1 MTSVTIGPQPVAP
14 APYPTPPPKPQITSA
29 TAQAILGF
37 LNDPGAILPPSD
49 FTSIASSLQSVTRVC
64 GQLTSIVNAAST
76 SVVLVNAIRN
86 NASGF
91 ALMVGLGVVT
101 SAAQAAGVNPNAIV
115 SSAVQRV
122 NDIVSTPMKFLEA
135 AFRARSYAQAS
146 FTGNGFA
153 DVFAALGSVTELLT
167 ACKTFVDLLSG
178 GVTANF
184 GPGADNTE
192 QGRRLTAAGISIN
205 GAQIR
210 AGLRAVTQAMRD
222 IGTLWSPNDP
232 QWIGT
237 PAGLVISLRDQGIG
251 EDIGLREAMLKVS
264 VMIDDDDDVYYS
276 SPFTVLQG
284 LKNITGANLDA
295 IIERTGCS
303 LAKPWNVL
311 TAADLCQADNVI
323 SQQALDNLPYGNM
336 TQGLGQTIATLA
348 MRERVTWEVFAD
360 TLDQLDLPDVG
371 LINNP
376 NFASDMAALKPYL
389 GYGNGLFNDAT
400 IHDLIGTA
408 GGAAHTEAYQ
418 LISEANDRLEATPE
432 GKALKVALAYYDTH
446 SDPGDPLNAL
456 AETNLIAALEAIKN
470 STNPEVQQASADAE
484 KGILD
489 SALQLVGEI
498 TNAVQTGYAIYTTV
512 VGILAFATSIGNSIA
527 ATAASLGSDGGTS
540 SGAAT
545 NAGLLGATKFPEG
558 FWTFTNGLKAVLAI
572 VGMIIDAVADAT
584 GITDLLAVMANP
596 NSRGGQALL
605 ALIAETKNKN
615 LLKTIGVG
623 IPEVDVDAEA
633 ARRRA
638 RFGFGLTEE
647 QQNLITA
654 YGVNR
659 NMNADQI
666 QEMLF
671 INAYYG
677 YQRHFFENSAGYY
690 EGFRVK
696 RPNNV
701 TRPKN
706 ALATATTQNAPG
718 TGPTATAENPPAS
731 VAEALA
737 QSNT

>member
-1 MTSVTIGPQPVAP
+1 MTAVVIGPQPKAP
-14 APYPTPPPKPQITSA
+14 APYPTPPAKSQVTSA

-37 LNDPGAILPPSD
+37 LNDPLAIIAPTD
-49 FTSIASSLQSVTRVC
+49 FTSVASSLQSVTRTC
-64 GQLTSIVNAAST
+64 GQLTAIVNAAST
-76 SVVLVNAIRN
+76 SVVLINAIRN

-91 ALMVGLGVVT
+91 ALMVGLGAVT
-101 SAAQAAGVNPNAIV
+101 SAAQAAGVDPNAIV
-115 SSAVQRV
+115 KSAVQRV

-153 DVFAALGSVTELLT
+153 DIFAALGSVSELLT
-167 ACKTFVDLLSG
+167 ACKTFVDLISG

-192 QGRRLTAAGISIN
+192 AGRRLTAAGISIN

-210 AGLRAVTQAMRD
+210 AGLRAVSQAMRD

-237 PAGLVISLRDQGIG
+237 PAGLIMSLREQGIA
-251 EDIGLREAMLKVS
+251 EDVGLREAMLKVF
-264 VMIDDDDDVYYS
+264 VFIDDDDDVLYS
-276 SPFTVLQG
+276 SPYTLLQG
-284 LKNITGANLDA
+284 LKNITGTNLQA
-295 IIERTGCS
+295 IIERTGCN

-311 TAADLCQADNVI
+311 TAADLCYADNVV
-323 SQQALDNLPYGNM
+323 SKQALDNLPYGNM

-348 MRERVTWEVFAD
+348 MRERVTWELFAD

-389 GYGNGLFNDAT
+389 GYGNGLFGDAT
-400 IHDLIGTA
+400 IRDLIGTA

-432 GKALKVALAYYDTH
+432 GKALKVALNYYDAH
-446 SDPGDPLNAL
+446 SDPGDPLNGL
-456 AETNLIAALEAIKN
+456 AETNLIAALEAIKS
-470 STNPEVQQASADAE
+470 STNPEVQQAAADAE

-489 SALQLVGEI
+489 SALQLVAEV
-498 TNAVQTGYAIYTTV
+498 TNAVQTGYAIWTTV
-512 VGILAFATSIGNSIA
+512 IGLYAFAQSIGASIA
-527 ATAASLGSDGGTS
+527 ATAASLGSDGGT
-540 SGAAT
+540 AT
-545 NAGLLGATKFPEG
+545 TATNNAGLLAAWKGNEG
-558 FWTFTNGLKAVLAI
+558 FWGFTTGLKAVIAI
-572 VGMIIDAVADAT
+572 VGCIIDAVADAT
-584 GITDLLAVMANP
+584 GITNLLETMANP
-596 NSRGGQALL
+596 NTRGGQALL
-605 ALIAETKNKN
+605 AMIAETKNKN

-623 IPEVDVDAEA
+623 IPEVDVDEEY
-633 ARRRA
+633 RRRQA
-638 RFGFGLTEE
+638 KFGFGLTTE

-696 RPNNV
+696 KAR
-701 TRPKN
+701 
-706 ALATATTQNAPG
+706 AA
-718 TGPTATAENPPAS
+718 
-731 VAEALA
+731 
-737 QSNT
+737 

>member
-1 MTSVTIGPQPVAP
+1 MTSVTIGPQPKAP
-14 APYPTPPPKPQITSA
+14 APYPTPPPKPQVTSA

-37 LNDPGAILPPSD
+37 LNDPLAIIAPTD
-49 FTSIASSLQSVTRVC
+49 FTSIASSLQSVTRTC
-64 GQLTSIVNAAST
+64 GQLTAIVNAATT

-101 SAAQAAGVNPNAIV
+101 NAAQAAGINPNAIV

-153 DVFAALGSVTELLT
+153 DIFAALGSVSELLT

-192 QGRRLTAAGISIN
+192 AGRRLTASGISIN

-210 AGLRAVTQAMRD
+210 AGLRAVSQAMRD

-237 PAGLVISLRDQGIG
+237 PAGLIISLRDQGMTD
-251 EDIGLREAMLKVS
+251 DIGLREAMLKVS
-264 VMIDDDDDVYYS
+264 VFIDDDTDVYYT
-276 SPFTVLQG
+276 SPYTLLQG
-284 LKNITGANLDA
+284 LKNITGTQLQA
-295 IIERTGCS
+295 IIERTGCN

-311 TAADLCQADNVI
+311 TAADLCSADNVV
-323 SQQALDNLPYGNM
+323 SRQALDNLPYGNI

-348 MRERVTWEVFAD
+348 MRERVTWELFAD

-376 NFASDMAALKPYL
+376 SFESDMAALRPYL
-389 GYGNGLFNDAT
+389 GHGNGLFGDAT
-400 IHDLIGTA
+400 LHDLIGTA

-418 LISEANDRLEATPE
+418 LISDANDRLEATPE
-432 GKALKVALAYYDTH
+432 GKALKVALNYYEDH
-446 SDPGDPLNAL
+446 SDPGDPLNGL
-456 AETNLIAALEAIKN
+456 AETNLIAALEAIKG
-470 STNPEVQQASADAE
+470 SSNPEVQQAAADAE

-489 SALQLVGEI
+489 SALQLVSEI
-498 TNAVQTGYAIYTTV
+498 TNAVQTGYAIWTTV
-512 VGILAFATSIGNSIA
+512 AGLYAFAQSLGASIA
-527 ATAASLGSDGGTS
+527 ATAASLGSDGGTATTATGNAVGIS
-540 SGAAT
+540 AWKGA
-545 NAGLLGATKFPEG
+545 EG
-558 FWTFTNGLKAVLAI
+558 FWGFTTGLKAVIAVVGCI
-572 VGMIIDAVADAT
+572 VDAVADAT
-584 GITDLLAVMANP
+584 GITDLLQTMANP
-596 NSRGGQALL
+596 NTRGGQALL
-605 ALIAETKNKN
+605 AMIAETKNKN
-615 LLKTIGVG
+615 LLKTIGIG
-623 IPEVDVDAEA
+623 IPEVDVEEEY
-633 ARRRA
+633 RRRQA
-638 RFGFGLTEE
+638 KFGFGLTTE

-677 YQRHFFENSAGYY
+677 YQRHFFEKSAGYY

-696 RPNNV
+696 KAR
-701 TRPKN
+701 
-706 ALATATTQNAPG
+706 TA
-718 TGPTATAENPPAS
+718 
-731 VAEALA
+731 
-737 QSNT
+737 

>member
-1 MTSVTIGPQPVAP
+1 MTSVIINPQPKAP
-14 APYPTPPPKPQITSA
+14 APYPNPTPKSAVTSA

-37 LNDPGAILPPSD
+37 LNDPAAIIAPTD
-49 FTSIASSLQSVTRVC
+49 FSSVASGLQSITRTC
-64 GQLTSIVNAAST
+64 GQLTAIVNAATT
-76 SVVLVNAIRN
+76 SVVLINAIRN

-101 SAAQAAGVNPNAIV
+101 SAAQAAGINPNAIV

-122 NDIVSTPMKFLEA
+122 NDLVSTPMKFLEA

-153 DVFAALGSVTELLT
+153 DIFAALGSVSELLT

-192 QGRRLTAAGISIN
+192 AGRRLTASGISIN

-210 AGLRAVTQAMRD
+210 AGLRAVSQAMRD

-237 PAGLVISLRDQGIG
+237 PAGLIISLREQGIS
-251 EDIGLREAMLKVS
+251 EDVGLREAMLQVS
-264 VMIDDDDDVYYS
+264 VFIDDDDDVYYT
-276 SPFTVLQG
+276 SPYTLLQG
-284 LKNITGANLDA
+284 LKNVTGTNLLA
-295 IIERTGCS
+295 IIERTGCN
-303 LAKPWNVL
+303 LAKPWNIL
-311 TAADLCQADNVI
+311 SAADLCQSDNVI

-336 TQGLGQTIATLA
+336 TQGLGQTISTLA
-348 MRERVTWEVFAD
+348 MRERVTWELFAD
-360 TLDQLDLPDVG
+360 TLDQLELPDVG

-389 GYGNGLFNDAT
+389 GYGNGLFGDAT
-400 IHDLIGTA
+400 LTNLIGTA

-418 LISEANDRLEATPE
+418 LVSEANDRLEQTPE
-432 GKALKVALAYYDTH
+432 GKALKVALNYYDAH
-446 SDPGDPLNAL
+446 SDPGDPLNSL
-456 AETNLIAALEAIKN
+456 AETNLIAALEAVKF
-470 STNPEVQQASADAE
+470 SVNPEVQQAAADAE
-484 KGILD
+484 KGLLE
-489 SALQLVGEI
+489 SALQLVSEV

-512 VGILAFATSIGNSIA
+512 VGILAFAQSIGTSIA
-527 ATAASLGSDGGTS
+527 ATAASMGSDGGTS
-540 SGAAT
+540 SGTAT

-558 FWTFTNGLKAVLAI
+558 FWTFTNGLKAVIAI
-572 VGMIIDAVADAT
+572 VGCIIDAVADAT
-584 GITDLLAVMANP
+584 GITDLLSIMANP
-596 NSRGGQALL
+596 NTRGGQALL
-605 ALIAETKNKN
+605 AMIAETKNKN

-623 IPEVDVDAEA
+623 IPEVDVEEEA

-638 RFGFGLTEE
+638 KFGFGLTTE
-647 QQNLITA
+647 QQNLISA

-696 RPNNV
+696 
-701 TRPKN
+701 K
-706 ALATATTQNAPG
+706 AK
-718 TGPTATAENPPAS
+718 AS
-731 VAEALA
+731 
-737 QSNT
+737 